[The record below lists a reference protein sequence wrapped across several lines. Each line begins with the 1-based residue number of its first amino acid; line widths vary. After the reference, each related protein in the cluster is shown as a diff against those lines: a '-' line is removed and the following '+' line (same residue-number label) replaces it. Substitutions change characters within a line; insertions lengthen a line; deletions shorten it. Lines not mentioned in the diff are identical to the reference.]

1 MGGTFPRLPNVFPGA
16 SLMRF
21 SRRTLSLLIVASLIP
36 SGFSQSQE
44 ATQNPA
50 ETTRIETV
58 LRSNSRLVVVDVVA
72 TDGKGQAIPGL
83 KAEDFTMLENGAPQK
98 ISSFTYHA
106 PGKTQVPVAGQL
118 PPGIVTNVP
127 AFKASSLNVLLMDTL
142 NGDFIEQAY
151 MKDQLVKYLG
161 NAQLDRPLAL
171 FALEDRVVLLHD
183 FTTDSG
189 TLRKAAEKFKP
200 PARTNDAENTLSRA
214 SAFTTSGD
222 YHTSDRNIETTLN
235 QLNALAKILGGYPG
249 RKNLIWLSESF
260 PVNLFPDNMAHGVS
274 FNCNGC
280 GGTVGHS
287 PVPIGRAALEGPGQ
301 GSYKDYAQLIKK
313 VADSLMNAQ
322 VAVYVVDSGAV
333 GKDTHLAAQNTAN
346 DIAGRT
352 GGRAFHNSNDLAG
365 SMRASVEDASTYY
378 TLEYYP
384 ENKKWDGQFRN
395 IQIKANRA
403 GMSLRYRDGYYALD
417 PDKLNKD
424 ETDKAAE
431 NFSRAL
437 QIDSPDATS
446 VQFQAQVTPPS
457 DKSKKVVVT
466 FHIDPRTL
474 VFQHKEDGMEQGKVS
489 CTVWAYAKDKEKP
502 TMSNGDTVSANLK
515 ANEYQA
521 MMKQQVLPCKRELE
535 LKAGTYTLRMG
546 VLDRTTN
553 KIGTASAT
561 VTVQ

>member
-1 MGGTFPRLPNVFPGA
+1 
-16 SLMRF
+16 MRF

-36 SGFSQSQE
+36 SGFSQSQP
-44 ATQNPA
+44 AAQNPA

-58 LRSNSRLVVVDVVA
+58 LRSNSRLVVVDVVV

-106 PGKTQVPVAGQL
+106 PGKTQIAVAGQL
-118 PPGIVTNVP
+118 PPDIITNAP

-151 MKDQLVKYLG
+151 MKDQLIKYLG

-189 TLRKAAEKFKP
+189 ALKKAAEKFKP
-200 PARTNDAENTLSRA
+200 PARTNNAESTLSRA

-222 YHTSDRNIETTLN
+222 YHTSDRNIETTLS
-235 QLNALAKILGGYPG
+235 QLNALAKTLGGYPG

-260 PVNLFPDNMAHGVS
+260 PINLFPDNMA
-274 FNCNGC
+274 NGASAISNGSA
-280 GGTVGHS
+280 GGLMQGS
-287 PVPIGRAALEGPGQ
+287 GPSALGPGSGAGMPALGDLGRSALEGNGQ
-301 GSYKDYAQLIKK
+301 GNYKDYAQLIKK

-395 IQIKANRA
+395 IQIKANRP

-424 ETDKAAE
+424 ETDKVAE

-437 QIDSPDATS
+437 QIDSPDATA

-457 DKSKKVVVT
+457 DKGKKVVVT

-489 CTVWAYAKDKEKP
+489 CTVWAYAKDKDKP

-546 VLDRTTN
+546 VLDRVTN